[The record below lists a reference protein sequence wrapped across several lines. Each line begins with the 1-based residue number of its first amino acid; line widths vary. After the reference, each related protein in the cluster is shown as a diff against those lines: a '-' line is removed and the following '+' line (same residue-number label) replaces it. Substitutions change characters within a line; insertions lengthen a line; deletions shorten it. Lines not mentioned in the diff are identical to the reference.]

1 VKIVVGMQIE
11 AYVDDTN
18 ARNFVSTILRI
29 GNRLFIS
36 YFSRY
41 SLLLVSVFA
50 DLQNGNLKILLVRYL
65 GLQ

>member
-11 AYVDDTN
+11 AYGDDTN
-18 ARNFVSTILRI
+18 ARKFVSTILRI
-29 GNRLFIS
+29 GNMLFIS

-41 SLLLVSVFA
+41 SLLLVSIFV